1 MLKEFTALL
10 KKEIVL
16 ELRGKYALGGL
27 LLYVIST
34 VFVVYLS
41 VTKVTTIPVW
51 NALFWIIFLF
61 AATNAVA
68 KAFVQDGKEQLLYLY
83 TLASPQAVI
92 LAKIAYNTMLLTVVS
107 LLTFVIYSV
116 LIGNPV
122 ENTGLYL
129 LTLVLGAAGFSGTL
143 TLLSSIAAQTG
154 NNVTLLSILGF
165 PILLPMLITLL
176 KLSKNAADGLAFS
189 VSEKYLLVLLALNVI
204 VAALSYILFPYL
216 WRD

>member
-1 MLKEFTALL
+1 MFKEFSALL
-10 KKEIVL
+10 GKEIIL

-41 VTKVTTIPVW
+41 VVKVTNIPVW

-83 TLASPQAVI
+83 TLASPRSVI
-92 LAKIAYNTMLLTVVS
+92 MAKITYNTLLLITVS
-107 LLTFVIYSV
+107 LVTYAFYGLF
-116 LIGNPV
+116 IGNPV
-122 ENTGLYL
+122 ENTWLYL
-129 LTLVLGAAGFSGTL
+129 CTLILGATGFSGTL
-143 TLLSSIAAQTG
+143 TLLSSIAAQTN

-165 PILLPMLITLL
+165 PVLMPMLITLL
-176 KLSKNAADGLAFS
+176 KLSKNAADGLDFS
-189 VSEKYLLVLLALNVI
+189 VSVKYLPVLLALNLI

>member
-1 MLKEFTALL
+1 MFKEFSALL
-10 KKEIVL
+10 KKEIIL

-41 VTKVTTIPVW
+41 VTKVTSIPVW

-68 KAFVQDGKEQLLYLY
+68 KAFVQDGKNQLLYLY
-83 TLASPQAVI
+83 TLAAPRAVI
-92 LAKIAYNTMLLTVVS
+92 LAKIVYNMLLLIVVS
-107 LLTFVIYSV
+107 LLTYAFYAV

-122 ENTGLYL
+122 ENIWLYL

-165 PILLPMLITLL
+165 PVLLPLLITLL

-189 VSEKYLLVLLALNVI
+189 VSIKYLLVLLALNII
-204 VAALSYILFPYL
+204 VAALSYLLFPYL

>member
-1 MLKEFTALL
+1 MFKEFSALL
-10 KKEIVL
+10 GKEIIL

-41 VTKVTTIPVW
+41 VVKVTNIPVW

-83 TLASPQAVI
+83 TLASPRSVI
-92 LAKIAYNTMLLTVVS
+92 MAKITYNTLLLVTVS
-107 LLTFVIYSV
+107 LVTYAFYGLF
-116 LIGNPV
+116 IGNPV
-122 ENTGLYL
+122 ENTWLYL
-129 LTLVLGAAGFSGTL
+129 CTLILGAAGFSGTL
-143 TLLSSIAAQTG
+143 TLLSSIAAQTN

-165 PILLPMLITLL
+165 PVLMPMLITLL
-176 KLSKNAADGLAFS
+176 KLSKNAADGLDFS
-189 VSEKYLLVLLALNVI
+189 VSVKYLPVLLALNLI